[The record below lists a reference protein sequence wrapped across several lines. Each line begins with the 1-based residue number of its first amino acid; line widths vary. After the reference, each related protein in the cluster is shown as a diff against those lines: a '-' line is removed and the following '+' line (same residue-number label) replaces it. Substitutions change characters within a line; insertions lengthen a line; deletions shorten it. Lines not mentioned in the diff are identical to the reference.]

1 LENLDKE
8 LDGIFII
15 MVIYFMENG
24 KKIKRMDSVCFIIQT
39 KINIIKDFGKIIN
52 EMVMENFIMMPTNI
66 IKVIG

>member
-1 LENLDKE
+1 
-8 LDGIFII
+8 
-15 MVIYFMENG
+15 MENG